1 MKTAENASGW
11 TDERTELAK
20 KLWNDGLSATEVA
33 KRLGGVT
40 RNAVIGKM
48 YRIGALGNKPTKR
61 AADRPANRV
70 AASAPRSVKGI
81 KLSAPKPVRVM
92 EPKGPTPAPAALA
105 PPPLQL
111 VPETAKPWSQ
121 RGLGECSWP
130 VAGQGEGI
138 ISCCRPLAGRWCAEH
153 NAIGSVPVK
162 KYKTAKV
169 ASQVAWQERQAHASI
184 EEIAAK
190 TDGRR
195 WA

>member
-1 MKTAENASGW
+1 MKTRDNASGW

-20 KLWNDGLSATEVA
+20 RLWQDGLSATEVA

-48 YRIGALGNKPTKR
+48 YRIGALGGNKPTTR
-61 AADRPANRV
+61 AAVRPENRV
-70 AASAPRSVKGI
+70 AASAPRSVMGI
-81 KLSAPKPVRVM
+81 KLSASKPVRVM
-92 EPKGPTPAPAALA
+92 EPKGPTPAPVSLA
-105 PPPLQL
+105 PPLQL
-111 VPETAKPWSQ
+111 VPDTAKPWSE

-169 ASQVAWQERQAHASI
+169 VSQVAWQERQAHASI
-184 EEIAAK
+184 EDIAAK